1 MGRDGARKFK
11 SITERESLFVSRR
24 ISMSTTR
31 MGTGRKRQNG
41 SGNRKAE
48 NQHLF
53 LSGTERSLTIELM
66 TTIGTV
72 ESLWRYPV
80 KSMRGAEMPEVFMGF
95 SGIYGDRCYA
105 FKSSAAR
112 KGFPYLNANVQQRML
127 LYRPQFR
134 HPERASKP
142 PNLTEAT
149 SIAPGVT
156 PANGNAE
163 DLVLDILTPSGEIV
177 PVDSP
182 ALIELLGEGISEKNQ
197 LTLVRSDRALTDCRP
212 VSLIS
217 LQTVR
222 QIESELEMSIDKRRF
237 RANIYFTWAPERAG
251 FAEDNLVGRRLRIG
265 AKSTVMVLERDP
277 RCKMISLDPDT
288 GEHNPA
294 VLRKVAQAHGDFAG
308 VYCAVL
314 VEGVLKKGDSIEL
327 VAD

>member
-1 MGRDGARKFK
+1 
-11 SITERESLFVSRR
+11 
-24 ISMSTTR
+24 
-31 MGTGRKRQNG
+31 
-41 SGNRKAE
+41 
-48 NQHLF
+48 
-53 LSGTERSLTIELM
+53 M

-105 FKSSAAR
+105 FKNSAGR
-112 KGFPYLNANVQQRML
+112 KGFPYLNANVQQQML

-134 HPERASKP
+134 HPERASRP
-142 PNLTEAT
+142 PNLTEAA

-156 PANGNAE
+156 PANGDAE
-163 DLVLDILTPSGEIV
+163 DMVLDIVTPSGEIV
-177 PVDSP
+177 SVDSP
-182 ALIELLGEGISEKNQ
+182 ALIKLLGEGIGEKNQ
-197 LTLVRSDRALTDCRP
+197 LKLVRSDRALTDCRP

-217 LQTVR
+217 LQTIR
-222 QIESELEMSIDKRRF
+222 QIESELGMPIDKRRF
-237 RANIYFTWAPERAG
+237 RANIYFNFASESSG

-265 AKSTVMVLERDP
+265 SRATIMVLERDP

-288 GEHNPA
+288 GEHNPE
-294 VLRKVAQAHGDFAG
+294 VLRKVGKAHGNFAG

-314 VEGVLKKGDSIEL
+314 VEGLLKKDDLIEL